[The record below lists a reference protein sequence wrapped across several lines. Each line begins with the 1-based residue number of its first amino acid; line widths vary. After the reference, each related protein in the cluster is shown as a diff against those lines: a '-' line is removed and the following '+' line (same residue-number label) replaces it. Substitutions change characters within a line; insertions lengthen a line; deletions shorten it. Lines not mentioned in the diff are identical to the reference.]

1 MLGGKVMSEFVRTF
15 VMLKPDAVARGLIGE
30 IITRIERKGLKIVA
44 MRFFQVSK
52 ELAEK
57 QYAVHK
63 GKSFF
68 EPLIEYI
75 TSGPSLPMVVEGKNA
90 IQAVRTLIGKTNSLE
105 ASPGTIRGDFG
116 MTLERNVIHA
126 ADSVENAKIEM
137 AVYFKEE
144 EIVKY
149 KRIDEQWLY
158 E

>member
-1 MLGGKVMSEFVRTF
+1 MSEFERTF

-30 IITRIERKGLKIVA
+30 IVTRIEKKGLKIVA
-44 MRFFQVSK
+44 MKLLQVSR

-75 TSGPSLPMVVEGKNA
+75 TSGPSLPMIVEGKNA
-90 IQAVRTLIGKTNSLE
+90 VQAVRTLIGKTNSLE

-126 ADSVENAKIEM
+126 ADSVENALIEM
-137 AVYFKEE
+137 AVYFTDAEMCE
-144 EIVKY
+144 Y
-149 KRIDEQWLY
+149 PRTDEGWLY

>member
-1 MLGGKVMSEFVRTF
+1 MSEFERTF
-15 VMLKPDAVARGLIGE
+15 VMLKPDAIARGLIGE
-30 IITRIERKGLKIVA
+30 IISRIEKKGLKITA
-44 MRFFQVSK
+44 LKLLQVSR

-63 GKSFF
+63 GKAFF

-75 TSGPSLPMVVEGKNA
+75 TSGLSLPMVVEGKSA
-90 IQAVRTLIGKTNSLE
+90 VQAVRTIIGKTNSLE

-137 AVYFKEE
+137 EVYFTKEE
-144 EIVKY
+144 ICKY
-149 KRIDEQWLY
+149 TRIDEQWLY

>member
-1 MLGGKVMSEFVRTF
+1 MMNEFERTF

-30 IITRIERKGLKIVA
+30 IVARIEKKGLKIAA
-44 MRFFQVSK
+44 MKFLQVPK

-63 GKSFF
+63 GKAFF

-75 TSGPSLPMVVEGKNA
+75 TSSPSLPMIVEGKNA
-90 IQAVRTLIGKTNSLE
+90 VQAVRTLIGKTNSLE
-105 ASPGTIRGDFG
+105 ARPGTIRGDFG

-137 AVYFKEE
+137 AVYFTKD
-144 EIVKY
+144 EICEY
-149 KRIDEQWLY
+149 TRTDEQWLY

>member
-1 MLGGKVMSEFVRTF
+1 MSEFERTF
-15 VMLKPDAVARGLIGE
+15 VMLKPDAIARGLIGE
-30 IITRIERKGLKIVA
+30 VISRIEKKGLKITA
-44 MRFFQVSK
+44 MKLLRVSR

-63 GKSFF
+63 GKAFF

-75 TSGPSLPMVVEGKNA
+75 TSGPSLPMVVEGKSA
-90 IQAVRTLIGKTNSLE
+90 VQAVRTIIGKTNSLE

-126 ADSVENAKIEM
+126 ADSVENARIEM
-137 AVYFKEE
+137 EVYFTEE
-144 EIVKY
+144 EICNY
-149 KRIDEQWLY
+149 TRIDEQWLY

>member
-1 MLGGKVMSEFVRTF
+1 MSEFERTF

-30 IITRIERKGLKIVA
+30 IIARFEKKGLKVVA
-44 MRFFQVSK
+44 MKLLPVSK

-63 GKSFF
+63 GKAFF

-75 TSGPSLPMVVEGKNA
+75 TSGPSLPMIVEGKNA
-90 IQAVRTLIGKTNSLE
+90 VQAVRTLIGKTNSLE

-116 MTLERNVIHA
+116 MTLERNIIHA
-126 ADSVENAKIEM
+126 ADSAENAKIEM
-137 AVYFKEE
+137 AVYFTEE
-144 EIVKY
+144 EICKY
-149 KRIDEQWLY
+149 PQTDEKWLY